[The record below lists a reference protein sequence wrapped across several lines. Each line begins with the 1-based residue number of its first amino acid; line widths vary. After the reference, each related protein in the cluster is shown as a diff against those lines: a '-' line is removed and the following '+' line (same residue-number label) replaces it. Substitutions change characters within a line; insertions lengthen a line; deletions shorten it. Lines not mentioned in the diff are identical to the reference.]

1 MAYCRHGLTTRLDC
15 AILFLVADVP
25 PLGTEEWTVDSQTM
39 RAIVRL
45 SNTDRNGVII
55 GVTADADVY
64 HLDCA
69 IARYG
74 ADAISQVCFSESSGM
89 SDAEILYHILQDTW
103 PKGHLKPY
111 DGIRA
116 VMVGRDDDL
125 IFGNAVDDSTPASC
139 GRCLH
144 TLAARLSGDDM
155 RDIEA
160 RIFSKVW
167 K

>member
-1 MAYCRHGLTTRLDC
+1 MDN
-15 AILFLVADVP
+15 
-25 PLGTEEWTVDSQTM
+25 QTM

-45 SNTDRNGVII
+45 VNTDHDGVII

-69 IARYG
+69 IAQYG
-74 ADAISQVCFSESSGM
+74 YDAIAQVCFDEDSGI
-89 SDAEILYHILQDTW
+89 SDFEIVQRIIDGTW
-103 PKGHLKPY
+103 ARGHLKPY

-116 VMVGRDDDL
+116 VMVGRDTDL
-125 IFGNAVDDSTPASC
+125 IFGNPVDDSTPASC

-155 RDIEA
+155 RRYEKRLA
-160 RIFSKVW
+160 LW
-167 K
+167 